1 MNDFNNN
8 VLNLAY
14 LNVHGQ
20 SGIKLEKKLQ
30 IEEFIR
36 TNNIDILHCQEIN
49 IGEDT
54 FAECNFISS
63 SYNIICNNS
72 PNKYGT
78 ASMVKNEYN
87 VENILLD
94 TTGRIIIFDVDNITF
109 GNFYLPSGTDNI
121 SRSSRENFCAE
132 TIPKLLINTK
142 DSGCCGGDFNCII
155 NKEDATRNPE
165 SKLSPSLKRLVKTFS
180 WQDSYRTLYPSS
192 KCFSRYYGNDRYGE
206 GATRIDRNYHYGSIE
221 IVEVKYCSVA
231 FSDHMGWADSFNPT
245 S

>member
-20 SGIKLEKKLQ
+20 SGIKLEKQLQ

-54 FAECNFISS
+54 FAESNFISS

-87 VENILLD
+87 VENIFQD
-94 TTGRIIIFDVDNITF
+94 TTCGRI
-109 GNFYLPSGTDNI
+109 
-121 SRSSRENFCAE
+121 
-132 TIPKLLINTK
+132 
-142 DSGCCGGDFNCII
+142 
-155 NKEDATRNPE
+155 
-165 SKLSPSLKRLVKTFS
+165 
-180 WQDSYRTLYPSS
+180 
-192 KCFSRYYGNDRYGE
+192 
-206 GATRIDRNYHYGSIE
+206 E
-221 IVEVKYCSVA
+221 IR
-231 FSDHMGWADSFNPT
+231 F
-245 S
+245 